1 MSLFVDTSVWSL
13 AFRRDS
19 PAGVP
24 EVSRLRDALTDG
36 ESVHSTGLVLQE
48 LLQGWSGPS
57 DGERIVDRLADISM
71 VMPTLDDHIEAA
83 RMRNKCRRR
92 GVQVGT
98 IDSLLAQVCIR
109 HNLVMLTCDQDFTD
123 IARHTLLRVWHTH

>member
-24 EVSRLRDALTDG
+24 EVRRLRDALTDG
-36 ESVHSTGLVLQE
+36 ESVHANGLVLQE
-48 LLQGWSGPS
+48 LLQGWSGPR
-57 DGERIVDRLADISM
+57 DGERIIDRLADISM

-83 RMRNKCRRR
+83 SIRNECRRR
-92 GVQVGT
+92 GIQVGT
-98 IDSLLAQVCIR
+98 IDSLLAQICIR
-109 HNLVMLTCDQDFTD
+109 HNLVMLTCDQDFTH
-123 IARHTLLRVWHTH
+123 IARHTPLRVWHTH

>member
-19 PAGVP
+19 PVGDP

-36 ESVHSTGLVLQE
+36 ESVYTTGLVLQE
-48 LLQGWSGPS
+48 LLQGWSGPR
-57 DGERIVDRLADISM
+57 DGERIVDRLADMSM

-83 RMRNKCRRR
+83 RIRNECRRR
-92 GVQVGT
+92 GIQAGT
-98 IDSLLAQVCIR
+98 IDSLLAQICIR
-109 HNLVMLTCDQDFTD
+109 HNLVMLTSDQDFTY
-123 IARHTLLRVWHTH
+123 IARQTPLRVWHPH

>member
-19 PAGVP
+19 PVGDP

-36 ESVHSTGLVLQE
+36 ESVYTTGLVLQE
-48 LLQGWSGPS
+48 LLQGWSGPR
-57 DGERIVDRLADISM
+57 DGERIVDRLADMSM

-83 RMRNKCRRR
+83 RIRNECRRR
-92 GVQVGT
+92 GIQAGT
-98 IDSLLAQVCIR
+98 IDSLLAQICIR
-109 HNLVMLTCDQDFTD
+109 HNLVMLTSDRDFTY
-123 IARHTLLRVWHTH
+123 IARQTPLRVWHPH

>member
-1 MSLFVDTSVWSL
+1 M
-13 AFRRDS
+13 R
-19 PAGVP
+19 
-24 EVSRLRDALTDG
+24 RLRDALTDG

-48 LLQGWSGPS
+48 LLQGWLGPR

-83 RMRNKCRRR
+83 RIRNECRRS
-92 GVQVGT
+92 GIQIGT
-98 IDSLLAQVCIR
+98 INSLLAQICIR
-109 HNLVMLTCDQDFTD
+109 HNLLMLTCDQDFTY